1 MARFKNSGSILTFQ
15 QNITASGTPEQLTS
29 YDVPDGVCVV
39 VRAKSTNSGTMT
51 IGGSSAQALN
61 TGTAYFPLSPNQSI
75 SYQVT
80 NTDQIWFDGTVT
92 GDGVYVTLE
101 Y

>member
-1 MARFKNSGSILTFQ
+1 MARFLNSGSIKTFQ

-29 YDVPDGVCVV
+29 YPVPEGVSVV
-39 VRAKSTNSGTMT
+39 VKAKKTNTGTIT

-61 TGTAYFPLSPNQSI
+61 SDTSYFPLENGEAV

-80 NTDQIWFDGTVT
+80 NTDKIWFDGTVT
-92 GDGVYVTLE
+92 GEGIQVTLE